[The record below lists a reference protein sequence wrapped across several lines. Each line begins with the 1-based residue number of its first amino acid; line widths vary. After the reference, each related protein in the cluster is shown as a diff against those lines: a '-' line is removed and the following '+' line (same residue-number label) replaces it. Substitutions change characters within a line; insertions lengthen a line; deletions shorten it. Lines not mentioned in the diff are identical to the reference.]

1 MRAKQGF
8 QKCCAGLR
16 GGNAWGSL
24 CREDYECSV
33 QTEWHW
39 LKPHQ
44 DGQLLSL
51 LFYPSCRMPR
61 SIYHFRHFTLGPS
74 GFSINLALIMI
85 IAPTSFLMVTLSLRV
100 SVFSEP
106 YNAHCLSEPSVMVS
120 PPDRPNLQRRTT
132 TAFLSSAG
140 RYPSHNMFLRA
151 MVNGVSCV
159 ILLEFSSFFQYVLV
173 FQSCLTLC
181 DPVDYSLPGSS
192 VHGILQARILEWVAI
207 SFSRGSSQPR
217 NQTQVSCIVG
227 RFFIV

>member
-1 MRAKQGF
+1 
-8 QKCCAGLR
+8 
-16 GGNAWGSL
+16 
-24 CREDYECSV
+24 
-33 QTEWHW
+33 
-39 LKPHQ
+39 
-44 DGQLLSL
+44 
-51 LFYPSCRMPR
+51 MPR

-227 RFFIV
+227 RFFIVWATRDTPSFSISTPVCPLLNLFTPYSIIAIEMLAFWPHLVWIIMFFILQEAVLVSLY

>member
-1 MRAKQGF
+1 
-8 QKCCAGLR
+8 
-16 GGNAWGSL
+16 
-24 CREDYECSV
+24 
-33 QTEWHW
+33 
-39 LKPHQ
+39 
-44 DGQLLSL
+44 
-51 LFYPSCRMPR
+51 MPR
-61 SIYHFRHFTLGPS
+61 SIYHFRHFTLGSS

-106 YNAHCLSEPSVMVS
+106 YNAHCLSEPSLMVS

-151 MVNGVSCV
+151 MVNGV

-217 NQTQVSCIVG
+217 DQTQVSCIVG
-227 RFFIV
+227 RFFIVWATRDTPSFSISTPVCPLLNLFTPYSIIAIEMLAFWPHLVWIIMFSILQEAVLVILP